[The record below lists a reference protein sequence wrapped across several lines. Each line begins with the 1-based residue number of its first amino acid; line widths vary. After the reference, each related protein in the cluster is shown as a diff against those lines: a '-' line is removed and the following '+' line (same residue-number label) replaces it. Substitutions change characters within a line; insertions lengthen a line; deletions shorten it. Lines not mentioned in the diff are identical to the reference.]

1 MKKELTLTAVTV
13 ILDRLRSNVVI
24 ARDVEQRH
32 CIAHIIV
39 ITVAH
44 NPLRPSRVPVYT
56 NQCKHS

>member
-1 MKKELTLTAVTV
+1 MKKELTLTTVTV

-32 CIAHIIV
+32 CIVHIIV

-44 NPLRPSRVPVYT
+44 NPLRTSSSDVY
-56 NQCKHS
+56 KSM